1 MAMVAITVVG
11 VVDGSSTPVRAAGP
25 AATRSPHD
33 DHPGHEK
40 EGVNVMAFS
49 TPARPDWR
57 WRIVDYSAQII
68 EGSFDGFPTTLAVAV
83 AKGTER
89 LALMIRADTAQPGCV
104 PRWASGAAR

>member
-1 MAMVAITVVG
+1 
-11 VVDGSSTPVRAAGP
+11 
-25 AATRSPHD
+25 
-33 DHPGHEK
+33 
-40 EGVNVMAFS
+40 MAFS

-89 LALMIRADTAQPGCV
+89 LVLMIRADTAQPGCV